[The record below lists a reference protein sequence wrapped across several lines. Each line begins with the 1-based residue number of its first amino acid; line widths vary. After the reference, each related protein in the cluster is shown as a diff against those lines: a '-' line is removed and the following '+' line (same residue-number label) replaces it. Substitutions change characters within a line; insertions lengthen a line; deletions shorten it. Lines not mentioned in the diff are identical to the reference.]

1 MAEIMNGILIG
12 IILFLIPSIYRLRQE
27 AKWNKVE
34 QTWEYINARM
44 EEDDN

>member
-1 MAEIMNGILIG
+1 MADIMNGILIG
-12 IILFLIPSIYRLRQE
+12 LILYAIPTLYRLRQE